1 MRLLGE
7 VVEGSGSNDFA
18 YSGKDEG
25 GKAGSSSSSSSSSS
39 STAEGEE
46 EEAEGGEDIDVGG
59 MEALAAEM
67 AVESVLQGRAERA
80 ASLGDGDGEGDAEDD
95 DDVQDVLGIDAVVVD
110 DPEDGEWPDPLGALY
125 ISQHAKRADGG
136 DASAE
141 PDGNPKKKARV
152 KVAPPRPPAS
162 GIVDLTHLKIPRER
176 PRLPEAQRQ
185 ALSLGAKWIGLELPD
200 AQAVAEMQ
208 PGSRAN
214 DPELVDLS
222 GGPSQQSERR
232 VLGAAE
238 HKAMREKSKVRQ
250 RPKRVLIPS
259 LIFLTNFSS
268 SSSSPSSQCSPL
280 SGSPVS
286 AAAHGLADG
295 KGGQA
300 QEEGPALS
308 PRETTTV
315 LLLTVFVAL
324 PTN

>member
-46 EEAEGGEDIDVGG
+46 EEEAEGGEDIDVGG

-80 ASLGDGDGEGDAEDD
+80 ASLGDGDGEGEGDAEDD

-141 PDGNPKKKARV
+141 PDGNPKKKARG
-152 KVAPPRPPAS
+152 KAASPRPPAS
-162 GIVDLTHLKIPRER
+162 GIVDLTHLKIPPER

-185 ALSLGAKWIGLELPD
+185 ALSLGAKWIGLKLPD

-208 PGSRAN
+208 PGSRSN

-222 GGPSQQSERR
+222 GGSSQQSERR

-238 HKAMREKSKVRQ
+238 HKAMKEKSKVRR
-250 RPKRVLIPS
+250 RPKRESSFHL
-259 LIFLTNFSS
+259 FFSS
-268 SSSSPSSQCSPL
+268 PTSPL
-280 SGSPVS
+280 PPPPQGHLS
-286 AAAHGLADG
+286 ALQLMDLQMARAG
-295 KGGQA
+295 KPKRRGQ
-300 QEEGPALS
+300 
-308 PRETTTV
+308 R
-315 LLLTVFVAL
+315 
-324 PTN
+324 